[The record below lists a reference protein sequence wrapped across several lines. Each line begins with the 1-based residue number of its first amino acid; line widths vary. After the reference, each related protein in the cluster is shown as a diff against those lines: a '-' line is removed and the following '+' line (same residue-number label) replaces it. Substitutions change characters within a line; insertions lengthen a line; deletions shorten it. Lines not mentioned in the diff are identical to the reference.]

1 MKQINKLVLTSLAF
15 LAVSLVGATFV
26 SCSNDD
32 DSAAS
37 NTSPISEETTMGSLK
52 VGSTVTY
59 AGSEYLVTKNSFYDE
74 TAPRAISRTVL
85 EPSKTDEDIAANQE
99 YIKKYLT
106 KEFRGSLLTEET
118 GITDYIEIFSKV
130 QKKETSAKGLGS
142 LEDIYLILDEEGN
155 KIAEVKQKWQSDAF
169 SKFFFG
175 LTTTDEQTE
184 KFNTFTEDELREYD
198 PHTIMITTFPSDVSS
213 KIQVEI
219 CYNYYEDA
227 ADSESEHSKQIN
239 LDSLYFRTEYLN
251 WMENVKESLKSASRK
266 QVNTDGKI
274 AYTLTDALSGS
285 AFFSLDTY
293 SDHFVLTAKGDGNV
307 NGSTNTSDYKNMLK
321 VKYFG
326 SQPIYAQCT
335 LGETK
340 TSRTTIYSTKNSGT
354 YTSDFSGSVTIIEQ
368 TSADEGST
376 WTTESQIEVEVSK
389 IEENCDCMSVSSETT
404 TVTVGNE
411 EITIPASMTYRAHF
425 AKNEDG
431 SYPVLDKYTTV
442 TCYPVY
448 DEEKSRIIYKVTDK
462 TIEDYIAAYLAD
474 FSTLKAE

>member
-1 MKQINKLVLTSLAF
+1 M
-15 LAVSLVGATFV
+15 
-26 SCSNDD
+26 D
-32 DSAAS
+32 
-37 NTSPISEETTMGSLK
+37 SLK

-74 TAPRAISRTVL
+74 TAPRAVSRTVL

-130 QKKETSAKGLGS
+130 QKKETSAKGIGS
-142 LEDIYLILDEEGN
+142 LEDIYLILDKEGN
-155 KIAEVKQKWQSDAF
+155 KIAEVKQKLQSDVF
-169 SKFFFG
+169 SKFFFR

-213 KIQVEI
+213 KIKLEI
-219 CYNYYEDA
+219 RYNYYEDA

-239 LDSLYFRTEYLN
+239 LDSLYFRIEYLN
-251 WMENVKESLKSASRK
+251 WMENAKESLKSASRI
-266 QVNTDGKI
+266 QVNTTGKI
-274 AYTLTDALSGS
+274 AYTLSDALSGS

-293 SDHFVLTAKGDGNV
+293 SDYFELTAKGDGNV
-307 NGSTNTSDYKNMLK
+307 NGSTNTSDYKNMLT
-321 VKYFG
+321 VKYFE

-335 LGETK
+335 LGEKK
-340 TSRTTIYSTKNSGT
+340 TSRTTIYSKSNSGT
-354 YTSDFSGSVTIIEQ
+354 YTSDFSGSVTIMEQ
-368 TSADEGST
+368 TSADKGST
-376 WTTESQIEVEVSK
+376 WTKESQIEAEVSK
-389 IEENCDCMSVSSETT
+389 IKENCDCMSVSSETT

-411 EITIPASMTYRAHF
+411 EITVPASMTYQAHF

-448 DEEKSRIIYKVTDK
+448 DGEQSRIIYKVTDK

-474 FSTLKAE
+474 FSTLTAE